1 MKTFYTEEKH
11 IQILLSLLKENNIRK
26 VIASPGTQNI
36 SLIMSMQND
45 PFFEVYSAADERSA
59 AYIACGLSVESGEP
73 VVLSCT
79 GATAS
84 RNYVPGLTEAFY
96 RKIPILAITSTQ
108 PEKMIGHNIPQ
119 VIDRRIQLNDI
130 CKMSIQLSGINNN
143 ADKWNCEIQINKALI
158 ELKRHGGG
166 PIHINLEAGEND
178 SFSTENLPTVRTIK
192 YINNNK
198 SFPKILGKK
207 IGIYVGA
214 HKKWDKE
221 LTEIV
226 DRFCEQYNAIVFC
239 DQTSNY
245 KGKYCALMALVAMQ
259 EKYSSPCCFVDLL
272 IHIGDISGAY
282 VTINSK
288 ETWRINPDGE
298 IRDTFKNLKYV
309 FEMEEKY
316 FFGYYID
323 EKINLLQKNSFFEEW
338 NNEYNNILN
347 NISELPFSNPWIA
360 KQSSNKL
367 PKDSVLHLGILNSL
381 RSWNYFKIPRSVL
394 GYANTGGFGIDGN
407 LSSLIGASLSNP
419 NKLFFGIVGDL
430 AFFYD
435 MNSLGNH
442 HVGKNIRIMLINN
455 GRGTEFR
462 IYSHPA
468 AAFEE
473 ATDSYI
479 AAAGHYGNKSSLL
492 VKHYAEDL
500 GFEYISAKNK
510 EEYLSQMDKFF
521 NSNIGEKP
529 ILFEIFTDSK
539 EESDAHKIIRNSI
552 ISKKVVAKKMTK
564 IFAKKLLGKKYINIA
579 KKIISIGV

>member
-1 MKTFYTEEKH
+1 MKNFYTDEKH

-36 SLIMSMQND
+36 SLVMSMQND

-59 AYIACGLSVESGEP
+59 AYIACGLSAESGEP

-84 RNYVPGLTEAFY
+84 RNYIPGLTEAFY

-119 VIDRRIQLNDI
+119 VIDRTVQLNDTSRT
-130 CKMSIQLSGINNN
+130 SIHLSRINNN
-143 ADKWNCEIQINKALI
+143 VDKWNCEIQINKALI
-158 ELKRHGGG
+158 ELKRHGSG
-166 PIHINLEAGEND
+166 PVHINLEAGEND
-178 SFSTENLPTVRTIK
+178 SFSTEKLPSVRTIK
-192 YINNNK
+192 YIKDNK
-198 SFPKILGKK
+198 SFPKIVGKK

-245 KGKYCALMALVAMQ
+245 KGKYRALVALVAMQ
-259 EKYSSPCCFVDLL
+259 EQYKSPCCFVDLL

-298 IRDTFKNLKYV
+298 IRDTFKNLKYI
-309 FEMEEKY
+309 FEMEEKC
-316 FFGYYID
+316 FFGHYID
-323 EKINLLQKNSFFEEW
+323 EKIDLLQKNSFFEEW

-360 KQSSNKL
+360 RQSASKL
-367 PKDSVLHLGILNSL
+367 PDESVLHLAILNSL
-381 RSWNYFKIPRSVL
+381 RSWNYFEIPKSVL

-407 LSSLIGASLSNP
+407 ISSLIGASLSNP

-442 HVGKNIRIMLINN
+442 NVGKNIRIMLINN

-468 AAFEE
+468 AIFKEKA
-473 ATDSYI
+473 DPYI
-479 AAAGHYGNKSSLL
+479 SAAGHYGSKSLLL

-521 NSNIGEKP
+521 NPNIGDKP

-539 EESDAHKIIRNSI
+539 DESDAHKIIRNSI
-552 ISKKVVAKKMTK
+552 VSKKIVVKKMTK
-564 IFAKKLLGKKYINIA
+564 KFAKRVLGRKGINFVR
-579 KKIISIGV
+579 KIVAE

>member
-11 IQILLSLLKENNIRK
+11 IQILLSLLKKNNIKK

-36 SLIMSMQND
+36 SLVMSMQND
-45 PFFEVYSAADERSA
+45 SFFEVYSAADERSA

-96 RKIPILAITSTQ
+96 RKIPILTITSTQ
-108 PEKMIGHNIPQ
+108 PEKMVGHNIPQ

-130 CKMSIQLSGINNN
+130 CKMSIYLSRINNPL
-143 ADKWNCEIQINKALI
+143 DKWNCEVQINKAII
-158 ELKRHGGG
+158 ELTRHGGG
-166 PIHINLEAGEND
+166 PVHINLEAGEND
-178 SFSTENLPTVRTIK
+178 SFSIEKLPDARTIK
-192 YINNNK
+192 YINNNED
-198 SFPKILGKK
+198 FPEISGKK
-207 IGIYVGA
+207 VGIYVGA

-245 KGKYCALMALVAMQ
+245 KGKYRALVALVAMQ
-259 EKYSSPCCFVDLL
+259 EQYTSPCCSVDVLL
-272 IHIGDISGAY
+272 HIGDISGAY
-282 VTINSK
+282 VTIESK

-309 FEMEEKY
+309 FEMEEKV
-316 FFGYYID
+316 FFDYYVNKKRD
-323 EKINLLQKNSFFEEW
+323 LLQKNTFFEEW

-347 NISELPFSNPWIA
+347 NIAEIPFSNPWIA
-360 KQSSNKL
+360 KQSANKL
-367 PKDSVLHLGILNSL
+367 PNKSVLHLGILNSL
-381 RSWNYFKIPRSVL
+381 RSWNYFETPRDVL

-407 LSSLIGASLSNP
+407 ISSLIGASLSNP

-468 AAFEE
+468 AVFEE
-473 ATDSYI
+473 ATDSYV

-492 VKHYAEDL
+492 VKHYAQDL

-529 ILFEIFTDSK
+529 ILFEIFTNSK
-539 EESDAHKIIRNSI
+539 DESDAHKIIRNTM
-552 ISKKVVAKKMTK
+552 ISKKIVAKKMTK
-564 IFAKKLLGKKYINIA
+564 QIVKRILGKKGINFA
-579 KKIISIGV
+579 KKIINNR